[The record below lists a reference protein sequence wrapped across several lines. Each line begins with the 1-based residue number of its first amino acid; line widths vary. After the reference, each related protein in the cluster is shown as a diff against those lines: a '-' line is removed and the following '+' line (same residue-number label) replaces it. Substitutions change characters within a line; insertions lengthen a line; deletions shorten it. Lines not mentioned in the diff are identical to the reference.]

1 MKKRALRKLLK
12 EHNFTE
18 VKDEEFDEKQETK
31 GNYFA
36 FSENGCSRNGSC
48 QIITEKGM
56 YYALDDDFSSEANDS
71 YHIDVEPESY
81 AIATLLGELFNTKTV
96 KVKDVMALC

>member
-18 VKDEEFDEKQETK
+18 VKDNEFDEMQKK
-31 GNYFA
+31 SGNIFA
-36 FSENGCSRNGSC
+36 FSEHGCSRNGSC
-48 QIITEKGM
+48 QISTEKGM
-56 YYALDDDFSSEANDS
+56 YYALDDDFSAEANDD
-71 YHIDVEPESY
+71 YHVDIEPEAY
-81 AIATLLGELFNTKTV
+81 AIATLLGELYNSKTV